1 MDIKRNK
8 PNYRWGKAVISFA
21 ILAGIFLFSRL
32 VASPVAD
39 QQISR
44 SQLLLSTVKRGDLQV
59 SVDGYGVLRSNKQ
72 RLISA
77 ESPATVADILL
88 RPGAEVQA
96 DSVILQLQDPQLQQ
110 ELDTAT
116 MAVSRQQATVKRGRL
131 ANQREVLAEEAVLA
145 ELTAQRDAQT
155 LRLTA
160 TRDLAARGVI
170 PAIEFQSA
178 ELQERQLSERIV
190 LQQKRLQQLKD
201 VANEDLNIATE
212 ELNQAKALLQRLEQ
226 RVAKLTVR
234 AGIQGVLQRLPVE
247 LGQSVTAGQE
257 LALVGSSQ
265 DLQALIRVS
274 QSKVEQLRLGQSA
287 VVNTRRETAK
297 AEVSRITPQVQDGT
311 VEVELRFVDAVPASA
326 RPELNVDAQI
336 LTAELN
342 DVLYLERPVNVQ
354 SHTSSPLFR
363 YDQDNQQLHITQLLF
378 GDEAGRYLALQSG
391 ATEGETFVVS
401 DMATFADAKTI
412 AVTQ

>member
-145 ELTAQRDAQT
+145 ELTAQRDTQT

-190 LQQKRLQQLKD
+190 LQQKRRQQLKD

-297 AEVSRITPQVQDGT
+297 AEVSRITPQVQEGT

>member
-8 PNYRWGKAVISFA
+8 PNNRWTKAVISFA
-21 ILAGIFLFSRL
+21 VLAGIFLFSHL
-32 VASPVAD
+32 IASPVAD
-39 QQISR
+39 HQISR
-44 SQLLLSTVKRGDLQV
+44 SQLLLSTVKRGNLQV

-96 DSVILQLQDPQLQQ
+96 DSVILQLQDPQLLQ
-110 ELDTAT
+110 ELDTAA
-116 MAVSRQQATVKRGRL
+116 MAVSRQQATVKRGQL
-131 ANQREVLAEEAVLA
+131 ANQRELLAEEAVLA

-178 ELQERQLSERIV
+178 QLQERQLSERIV
-190 LQQKRLQQLKD
+190 LQKQRLQQLKD

-226 RVAKLTVR
+226 RFAKLTVR

-274 QSKVEQLRLGQSA
+274 QSKVEQLRLGQPA
-287 VVNTRRETAK
+287 IINTRRESAK

-311 VEVELRFVDAVPASA
+311 VEVELRFIDAVPASA
-326 RPELNVDAQI
+326 RPELNIDAQI
-336 LTAELN
+336 FTADLKN
-342 DVLYLERPVNVQ
+342 VLYLERPVNVQ

-363 YDQDNQQLHITQLLF
+363 YDQNNQQLQSTQLQF

-401 DMATFADAKTI
+401 DMTTFADAKTI
-412 AVTQ
+412 AVKQ

>member
-8 PNYRWGKAVISFA
+8 PNYRWSKAVISFA

-44 SQLLLSTVKRGDLQV
+44 SQLVLSTVKRGDLQV

>member
-8 PNYRWGKAVISFA
+8 PNNRWTKAVISFA
-21 ILAGIFLFSRL
+21 ILASIFLFSRL

-44 SQLLLSTVKRGDLQV
+44 SQLVLSTVKRGDLQV

-72 RLISA
+72 RLIST

-96 DSVILQLQDPQLQQ
+96 DSVILLLQDPQLQQ

-145 ELTAQRDAQT
+145 ELTALRDAQT

-190 LQQKRLQQLKD
+190 LQKKRLQQLKD

-287 VVNTRRETAK
+287 IVNTRRENAK

-336 LTAELN
+336 FTADLKN
-342 DVLYLERPVNVQ
+342 VLYLERPVNVQ
-354 SHTSSPLFR
+354 SHASSKLFR
-363 YDQDNQQLHITQLLF
+363 YDQNNQQLQSTQLQF

-401 DMATFADAKTI
+401 DMTTFADADSI
-412 AVTQ
+412 AVKQ

>member
-8 PNYRWGKAVISFA
+8 PNYRWSKAVISFA

>member
-8 PNYRWGKAVISFA
+8 PNNRWSKAVISFA
-21 ILAGIFLFSRL
+21 VLAGIFLVSRL

-44 SQLLLSTVKRGDLQV
+44 SQLVLSTVKRGDLQV

-96 DSVILQLQDPQLQQ
+96 DSVILLLQDPQLQQ

-145 ELTAQRDAQT
+145 ELTALRDAQT

-190 LQQKRLQQLKD
+190 LQKKRLQQLKD

-212 ELNQAKALLQRLEQ
+212 ELNQAKVLLQRLEQ

-287 VVNTRRETAK
+287 IVNTRRETAK

-336 LTAELN
+336 FTADLKN
-342 DVLYLERPVNVQ
+342 VLYLERPVNVQ
-354 SHTSSPLFR
+354 SHTSSPLFH
-363 YDQDNQQLHITQLLF
+363 YDQNNQQLQSTQLQF

-412 AVTQ
+412 AVKQ

>member
-1 MDIKRNK
+1 MDIKLNK
-8 PNYRWGKAVISFA
+8 SKQRWKQPAIAVG
-21 ILAGIFLFSRL
+21 ILSGLLLVGRL
-32 VASPVAD
+32 IASPVAD
-39 QQISR
+39 QQVNR

-59 SVDGYGVLRSNKQ
+59 SVDGYGVLRSNRQ

-77 ESPATVADILL
+77 ESPATVAEILL

-110 ELDTAT
+110 ELDTAS
-116 MAVSRQQATVKRGRL
+116 MAVSRQRAALKRGQL
-131 ANQREVLAEEAVLA
+131 ANQREILAEEAVLA
-145 ELTAQRDAQT
+145 ELTAQRDTQK
-155 LRLTA
+155 LRLA
-160 TRDLAARGVI
+160 ANRDLAARGVI
-170 PAIEFQSA
+170 PAIEYQSA
-178 ELQERQLSERIV
+178 ELQERQLSERII
-190 LQQKRLQQLKD
+190 LQKQRLQQLKD
-201 VANEDLNIATE
+201 VATEDLNIATE

-234 AGIQGVLQRLPVE
+234 AGIEGVLQRLPVE

-257 LALVGSSQ
+257 LALVGSRQ

-274 QSKVEQLRLGQSA
+274 QSKVEQLRLGQPA
-287 VVNTRRETAK
+287 IVNTRRETAE

-336 LTAELN
+336 FTADLKN
-342 DVLYLERPVNVQ
+342 VLYLERPVNVQ
-354 SHTSSPLFR
+354 SHASSKLFR
-363 YDQDNQQLHITQLLF
+363 YDQNNQQLQSTQLQF

-401 DMATFADAKTI
+401 DMTTFADADSI
-412 AVTQ
+412 AVKQ